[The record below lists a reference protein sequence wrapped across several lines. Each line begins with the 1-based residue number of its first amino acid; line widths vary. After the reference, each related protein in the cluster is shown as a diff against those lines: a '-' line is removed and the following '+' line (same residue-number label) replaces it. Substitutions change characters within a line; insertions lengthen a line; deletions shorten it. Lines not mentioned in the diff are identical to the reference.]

1 MGFTGDLSG
10 DSRQRGGKSFGII
23 LTFCLENSIVKCMTA
38 NDVQYDKL
46 RRDQCNELIP
56 RVFRVNLPIDEILF
70 DDIET
75 GDGSYAILFRSS
87 GDVYALFV
95 APDGGQQTLADVVTM
110 SKNMGITIGKFYLPD
125 GDLNYFYRN
134 GVKLFKQAF
143 PSLYSWNKKDVKWYS
158 LQVPYSP
165 ALVKVASV
173 NGEVRRFDKAGRAWQ
188 KLFDYSF
195 RKVRVHY
202 ERG

>member
-1 MGFTGDLSG
+1 
-10 DSRQRGGKSFGII
+10 
-23 LTFCLENSIVKCMTA
+23 MTA

-95 APDGGQQTLADVVTM
+95 APDGGQQTLLRRRSDGLRRQPGGGQPEGSLDRKSVV
-110 SKNMGITIGKFYLPD
+110 
-125 GDLNYFYRN
+125 
-134 GVKLFKQAF
+134 
-143 PSLYSWNKKDVKWYS
+143 
-158 LQVPYSP
+158 
-165 ALVKVASV
+165 
-173 NGEVRRFDKAGRAWQ
+173 
-188 KLFDYSF
+188 
-195 RKVRVHY
+195 
-202 ERG
+202 

>member
-1 MGFTGDLSG
+1 MKIRIDRFLCHMGIG
-10 DSRQRGGKSFGII
+10 SRSEIKKYLKTCRVKLNGKF
-23 LTFCLENSIVKCMTA
+23 EKNSNTQVDIEK
-38 NDVQYDKL
+38 
-46 RRDQCNELIP
+46 
-56 RVFRVNLPIDEILF
+56 DEILF